1 MGTCSTLPSTSS
13 PSGYGCAHSLGTSE
27 SLSCEIWGEVSS
39 WRRAP
44 LFPPL
49 PAPLGMWLC
58 SPTWELRQPCTMGF
72 GGRFPHWRRATLLST
87 SSPSSFSGERSTE
100 LKIPSF
106 QQWALPS
113 DHQHP
118 SRSPAKVTST
128 EQKTVLCLRKPLEL
142 EELRARNRRHFFCHL
157 TLL

>member
-1 MGTCSTLPSTSS
+1 MCSTLPSTSS
-13 PSGYGCAHSLGTSE
+13 PTGHVAVLTHLGAQTALYYG
-27 SLSCEIWGEVSS
+27 IWGEVSS
-39 WRRAP
+39 LETGSTVP
-44 LFPPL
+44 
-49 PAPLGMWLC
+49 
-58 SPTWELRQPCTMGF
+58 
-72 GGRFPHWRRATLLST
+72 ST

>member
-1 MGTCSTLPSTSS
+1 MSWGDPAGYAALLTRLGPQRACPMG
-13 PSGYGCAHSLGTSE
+13 SGGRFPH
-27 SLSCEIWGEVSS
+27 WGH
-39 WRRAP
+39 AP

-49 PAPLGMWLC
+49 PAPLGMAVLTRLGPQRAC
-58 SPTWELRQPCTMGF
+58 PMGS